1 MTVVIDSS
9 NSDGSNSDS
18 TDGSN
23 SVLVVL
29 VTSDT
34 STADEMISGQRF
46 TKNPAYGQHSALVCV

>member
-34 STADEMISGQRF
+34 STADEMFSGQRF

>member
-9 NSDGSNSDS
+9 NSDGRNSDS
-18 TDGSN
+18 TDGRN

-34 STADEMISGQRF
+34 STADEMFSGQRF
-46 TKNPAYGQHSALVCV
+46 TKNPAYG